1 MKKFFLL
8 LVFALTTF
16 AAGAQTVSAQA
27 EKRLDSAPRAFQTFF
42 ARFKSAVEKSDKTA
56 VALMTRFPFRYGFD
70 AGDEGA
76 MTKAQFVKRFVDIFG
91 KLPKRFLP
99 EKNPLFSKGDDDSYV
114 VSTEDA
120 AHLKFVK
127 SGNSFKFA
135 SFIVEP

>member
-1 MKKFFLL
+1 MKNFIFTI
-8 LVFALTTF
+8 VFGLTLIV
-16 AAGAQTVSAQA
+16 AGYQTANAQT
-27 EKRLDSAPRAFQTFF
+27 EKRLDAAPRAFQTFF
-42 ARFKSAVEKSDKTA
+42 AKFKAAIEKSDKTTA
-56 VALMTRFPFRYGFD
+56 AAMTRFPFSYGFD

-91 KLPKRFLP
+91 KSPKRFLP
-99 EKNPLFSKGDDDSYV
+99 EKNPLFSKGDDGSYV

-120 AHLKFVK
+120 AHLTFVK